1 MLYCRV
7 FYAYAN
13 WQQLMDKLDSKPISA
28 FILTGTPTFTTYD
41 DIRDVVL
48 KMGDLKGFFG
58 QDIDAVREQIETMP
72 WIKGRWYAKY
82 GQINSVLP

>member
-48 KMGDLKGFFG
+48 KMGDLKGFL
-58 QDIDAVREQIETMP
+58 VKTLMP
-72 WIKGRWYAKY
+72 YANKLKPCLDKR
-82 GQINSVLP
+82 GGGTQNMAR